1 MFLQNIRQIWWLN
14 QDNLR
19 IDSDGS
25 SNCHQPCHPFLR
37 LESELPAGTAFP
49 GRKSGMKAIAVVSTV
64 CWIFMISY
72 LPFLLISK
80 HLHIF
85 AESEIVYFASEQ
97 LVILNIVANPV
108 VYTLLY
114 KSFSE
119 HVAKS
124 LKIGRTKVRVVHIAM
139 SGVEAARTPATGL
152 MAEGSISSSI
162 MHCQP
167 PE

>member
-1 MFLQNIRQIWWLN
+1 MLDLHDIVSPI
-14 QDNLR
+14 
-19 IDSDGS
+19 S
-25 SNCHQPCHPFLR
+25 SH
-37 LESELPAGTAFP
+37 
-49 GRKSGMKAIAVVSTV
+49 
-64 CWIFMISY
+64 
-72 LPFLLISK
+72 ISK

-85 AESEIVYFASEQ
+85 AELEIVYFASEQ
-97 LVILNIVANPV
+97 LVILNIEANPV